1 MQSGLGRRIAYTPQS
16 TFASNQVA
24 SRMKRKRSPLYFSTL
39 ATLAFLVGAWLAWQ
53 RWGDE
58 WQARTGQRPREESS
72 IDRTATQPGT
82 GGVDRPAMVPA
93 GATGTLRDRL
103 RRAKIPHEVL
113 SQSSWQDPFEPDLW
127 DAVGCSVAE
136 DRLELNQDGT
146 ATFLRPYRRLRIEFS
161 ATSSVASESE
171 HAWPAQ
177 FELHLLNP
185 AADTAT
191 VLIMTEGEAA
201 VAHRSGSDWSFV
213 RRVPV
218 AASLSDGAGTF
229 RVNATGS
236 RILVWRDNQILLN
249 CPQPSSDGAD
259 LYVQFASR
267 DGDLVVSRLRI
278 EGE

>member
-1 MQSGLGRRIAYTPQS
+1 MLSGIGRRIAYTPQS

-58 WQARTGQRPREESS
+58 WLARTGQQPHEESS
-72 IDRTATQPGT
+72 TGPTATQPGT
-82 GGVDRPAMVPA
+82 SGADRPAMVPA
-93 GATGTLRDRL
+93 RETGELRDRL
-103 RRAKIPHEVL
+103 QRAKIPKSML

-127 DAVGCSVAE
+127 DAVGCSFTE
-136 DRLELNQDGT
+136 NRFELNQEGT
-146 ATFLRPYRRLRIEFS
+146 ATFLRPYRRLRIEFA
-161 ATSSVASESE
+161 ATSSVGSESDP
-171 HAWPAQ
+171 AWPAQ

-185 AADTAT
+185 TADTAT

-201 VAHRSGSDWSFV
+201 VAHRSDSEWSFV

-218 AASLSDGAGTF
+218 AASTSDGAGTF